1 MIRRGARR
9 MRDVPV
15 DVLADL
21 SCGTVQTANL
31 MEWLATDMG
40 RLASVIAASV
50 PCAKTRASLEECAG
64 TMPTLSVTER
74 LLLAGRAIAQA
85 IPTLSGPGFEFLAA
99 HHSDVV
105 RQWAC
110 YAVNDDG
117 VPLSLSAR
125 LSATLRFAADANMTV
140 REAAWMSFR
149 PHLARN
155 LAECLTLL
163 GPLSKDSDAY
173 VRRFAIEVTR
183 PRSVWGTHIVALR
196 AVSDQTEAPRHC
208 ERSEAIQAATAAYD
222 HWIASSLRSSQ
233 RRFSVVENR
242 SKKEPQRA
250 LALLENTR
258 ADPARY
264 VQLAAGN
271 WLNDASKS
279 RPDWVIAL
287 TSRWSSEGNRNTS
300 FIIRRGMRSIVRSKM
315 EQEAPDKLLLPMCA
329 AREEERQ
336 C

>member
-1 MIRRGARR
+1 MDRSRPSVIRRGARR

-105 RQWAC
+105 RQCAC

-196 AVSDQTEAPRHC
+196 AKSDRTREAFIVTWQGSMKLSANSAREASRCCRLQTL
-208 ERSEAIQAATAAYD
+208 
-222 HWIASSLRSSQ
+222 ASSTT
-233 RRFSVVENR
+233 
-242 SKKEPQRA
+242 
-250 LALLENTR
+250 LASFELV
-258 ADPARY
+258 P
-264 VQLAAGN
+264 GN
-271 WLNDASKS
+271 W
-279 RPDWVIAL
+279 
-287 TSRWSSEGNRNTS
+287 TG
-300 FIIRRGMRSIVRSKM
+300 G
-315 EQEAPDKLLLPMCA
+315 
-329 AREEERQ
+329 
-336 C
+336 

>member
-1 MIRRGARR
+1 
-9 MRDVPV
+9 
-15 DVLADL
+15 
-21 SCGTVQTANL
+21 
-31 MEWLATDMG
+31 
-40 RLASVIAASV
+40 
-50 PCAKTRASLEECAG
+50 
-64 TMPTLSVTER
+64 
-74 LLLAGRAIAQA
+74 
-85 IPTLSGPGFEFLAA
+85 
-99 HHSDVV
+99 
-105 RQWAC
+105 
-110 YAVNDDG
+110 
-117 VPLSLSAR
+117 
-125 LSATLRFAADANMTV
+125 
-140 REAAWMSFR
+140 MSFR

-208 ERSEAIQAATAAYD
+208 ERSEAIEAATAAYD

-264 VQLAAGN
+264 VQLG
-271 WLNDASKS
+271 LGTGSTMHQKS
-279 RPDWVIAL
+279 RPTGLSRLRRAGAAKEIGIQVSSSGGECVQSYARKRNKKRL
-287 TSRWSSEGNRNTS
+287 TNYCCQCAPHGRRKGNAKSDRLGKLSSSHGRD
-300 FIIRRGMRSIVRSKM
+300 
-315 EQEAPDKLLLPMCA
+315 Q
-329 AREEERQ
+329 
-336 C
+336 